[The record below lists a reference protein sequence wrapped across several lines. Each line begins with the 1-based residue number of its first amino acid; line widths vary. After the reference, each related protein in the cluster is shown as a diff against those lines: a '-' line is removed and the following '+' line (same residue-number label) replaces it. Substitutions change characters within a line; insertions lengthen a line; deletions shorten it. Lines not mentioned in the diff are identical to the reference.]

1 MVHLIIGAGG
11 MLLLLAGLFVLIAW
25 ATGGD
30 TRAALTILLGSLVS
44 TAIIVFFVVQLSIGL
59 EEVFFSTNE

>member
-25 ATGGD
+25 AAGGD
-30 TRAALTILLGSLVS
+30 TRGALVILLGSLVS

>member
-1 MVHLIIGAGG
+1 

-30 TRAALTILLGSLVS
+30 TRAALTILLGSVVF
-44 TAIIVFFVVQLSIGL
+44 TVIVVIFATLLSIGL